1 MSDKDIFSI
10 IDYGSSSLRLG
21 IFENY
26 PPFNKFLI
34 NENISHDKI
43 NSNNKITENQ
53 NINNLI
59 LNAEKA
65 TNRHLKNINVMFDHS
80 KIFSL
85 DICLKKKIEKI
96 NIHNDQITKFLIEAR
111 TLIKNNYSNFK
122 ILHLLLNK
130 INLDGV
136 NYDAYVEDNKIYNE
150 IILDIKFILAPNDTI
165 LDLRN
170 IFKNYHIMIN
180 QFHCSSYIK
189 THNYNKNINNFKF
202 KVFLDIGVFKTT
214 LVVYDENKLNY
225 LNNISIGSAH
235 ITSDISKVLKYDF
248 KKSEN
253 IKKSLNQSNSTFIN
267 NEQTKNILLSI
278 IHARVEEII
287 DLSFKNFNNLN
298 YIKNTSSILI
308 FTGEGS
314 KILDKNSIYLK
325 DEYKFF
331 NDMTFFEENTDLI
344 CRAAYLFHTSEKS
357 DEILI
362 VPKTYKKQG
371 FFEKLFYY
379 FSR

>member
-1 MSDKDIFSI
+1 M
-10 IDYGSSSLRLG
+10 
-21 IFENY
+21 
-26 PPFNKFLI
+26 
-34 NENISHDKI
+34 
-43 NSNNKITENQ
+43 
-53 NINNLI
+53 
-59 LNAEKA
+59 
-65 TNRHLKNINVMFDHS
+65 
-80 KIFSL
+80 
-85 DICLKKKIEKI
+85 
-96 NIHNDQITKFLIEAR
+96 
-111 TLIKNNYSNFK
+111 
-122 ILHLLLNK
+122 LLNK
-130 INLDGV
+130 INLDGID
-136 NYDAYVEDNKIYNE
+136 YDEYVQDDKIYNE
-150 IILDIKFILAPNDTI
+150 IILDIKFILAPKDTI
-165 LDLRN
+165 ADLRK

-180 QFHCSSYIK
+180 QLHCSSYIK
-189 THNYNKNINNFKF
+189 THSYNKNIDNFKF
-202 KVFLDIGVFKTT
+202 KVFLDIGEFKTT

-253 IKKSLNQSNSTFIN
+253 IKKSLKQSNSTFIN
-267 NEQTKNILLSI
+267 NEQTKNVLLAI

-298 YIKNTSSILI
+298 YLKNSSSILI

-344 CRAAYLFHTSEKS
+344 CGAGYLFHTSEKS